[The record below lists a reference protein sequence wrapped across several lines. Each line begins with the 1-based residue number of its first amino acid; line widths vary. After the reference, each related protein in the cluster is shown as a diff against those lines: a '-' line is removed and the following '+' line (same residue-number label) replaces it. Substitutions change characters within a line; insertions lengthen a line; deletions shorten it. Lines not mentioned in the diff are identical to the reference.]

1 MQFKEDFLHFI
12 WKFRLFNS
20 PSLQCHPHGKLQ
32 IVNPG
37 LLNRNAGPDFME
49 AKLRIDETLW
59 AGHVEIHLKSSD
71 WLLHR
76 HQHDAAYDNIILHV
90 VYENDQP
97 IYRKNGCE
105 IPVLVLKGMFDEALW
120 HNYHALITNA
130 NNFPCEKH
138 LQGVNSIIVDGF
150 LNRQLVERLEVKTLA
165 ILQQLDY
172 YKGDWE
178 RTFYNFL
185 ARSFGFKVN
194 AGPFELLAS
203 SLDLLILKKYQQ
215 SPLQFEALLFGQAGF
230 LNRHFDEPYPESLR
244 KEYAYLKSKH
254 RLEPIA
260 VSLWKFLRM
269 RPQNFPT
276 IRIAQYSALLLQH
289 PNLFT
294 KLLETSDFTAYYTLF
309 QNLPIHPYWEDHYHF
324 NKVTSKVSTQIG
336 KSSVENIL
344 INTIC
349 LFLYVYGKYTD
360 QEKYVDKALDLLNFL
375 PAEKNSITE
384 KYKFAGVNVDSAFSS
399 QAVLQLNKNYCSQ
412 KKCLNCNIGIK
423 ILNK

>member
-12 WKFRLFNS
+12 WKFRLYNS
-20 PSLQCHPHGKLQ
+20 QALVVHPQAKLQ
-32 IVNPG
+32 VINPG
-37 LLNRNAGPDFME
+37 LLNKNAGPDFME

-59 AGHVEIHLKSSD
+59 VGHVEIHLRSSD
-71 WLLHR
+71 WLLHH
-76 HQHDAAYDNIILHV
+76 HQHDPAYDNVILHV
-90 VYENDQP
+90 VYENDLP
-97 IYRKNGCE
+97 VYRKNGCE
-105 IPVLVLKGMFDEALW
+105 IPVFVLKGMFDEGLW

-130 NNFPCEKH
+130 NSFPCEKH
-138 LQGVNSIIVDGF
+138 LRGVDTIVINAF
-150 LNRQLVERLEVKTLA
+150 LNRQLVERLESKTMA
-165 ILQQLDY
+165 IHQQLEL

-178 RTFYNFL
+178 KTFYYFL

-194 AGPFELLAS
+194 GAPFELLAS
-203 SLDLLILKKYQQ
+203 SLDLLILKKYQGN
-215 SPLQFEALLFGQAGF
+215 SLQFEALLFGQAGF
-230 LNRHFDEPYPESLR
+230 LNGSFEDAYPENLKKEYLFLR
-244 KEYAYLKSKH
+244 KKH
-254 RLEPIA
+254 QLLPID

-276 IRIAQYSALLLQH
+276 IRLAQYSALLLQH

-294 KLLETSDFTAYYTLF
+294 KLLELNDFKAYYLLF
-309 QNLPIHPYWEDHYHF
+309 QHLPVHSYWEEHFHF
-324 NKVTSKVSTQIG
+324 NKVTSRVSVQIG

-344 INTIC
+344 MNTIC

-360 QEKYVDKALDLLNFL
+360 QDKYIDKAFDLLNFL

-384 KYKFAGVNVDSAFSS
+384 KYKFAGINLDSAFLS
-399 QAVLQLNKNYCSQ
+399 QAVLQLNKNFCSQ